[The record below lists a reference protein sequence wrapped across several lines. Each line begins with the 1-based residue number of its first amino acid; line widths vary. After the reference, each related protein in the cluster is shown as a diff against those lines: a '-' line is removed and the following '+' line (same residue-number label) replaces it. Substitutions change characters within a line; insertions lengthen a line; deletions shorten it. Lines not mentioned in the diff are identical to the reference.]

1 MEYSSLREAP
11 SCGQKH
17 LYHRNS
23 CKSADLCMPENDTG
37 NETKGGYCH
46 YLNVIYD
53 KANLHPLSIL
63 PSISPPPPPP
73 TSLLS

>member
-1 MEYSSLREAP
+1 MGGGGGEGVAEGSRWSQDGWMGSSSLREAP

-23 CKSADLCMPENDTG
+23 CTSADLCISEDDTG

-53 KANLHPLSIL
+53 
-63 PSISPPPPPP
+63 
-73 TSLLS
+73 